1 MIPEATNL
9 LHAMLVMKE
18 LDAALARLQKGDN
31 ISPTKCRPEEI
42 VDTVEKLRWRIL
54 DVTSLMRSSVT
65 FVSLEQPETAV
76 SRWSRAKI
84 RVAKLVKGLCVDEKA
99 QKLVLKYW
107 LEAIDPCH
115 RYGGNLHLYY
125 VEWLKSQSPQPFF
138 YWLDFGDGREVS
150 LDQCPRISLQD
161 QCIQYLGPKE
171 REAYEVIIECG
182 KLVYMRSGCPVDT
195 PEDTK
200 WIFVLSTRRKLY
212 VGEKKKGL
220 FQHSSFFAGGA
231 TIAAGRLISCNG
243 TLQVIKLAIWS
254 YSGHYRPPEENFVE
268 MIRFLEGHHVD
279 LSHVK
284 TFPLDDDVPP
294 PPPPPPRRNAPP
306 EERRDSET
314 VRTPPRKNPS
324 TADNPYDANN
334 L

>member
-65 FVSLEQPETAV
+65 FASLEQPETAV

-84 RVAKLVKGLCVDEKA
+84 RVAKLVKGLCMDEKA

-171 REAYEVIIECG
+171 REAYEVIIEGG
-182 KLVYMRSGCPVDT
+182 KLVYVRSGCPVDT

-243 TLQVIKLAIWS
+243 TLQAIWS
-254 YSGHYRPPEENFVE
+254 YSGHYRPPEENFME

-294 PPPPPPRRNAPP
+294 PPPPPPPRNAPP

-324 TADNPYDANN
+324 ITNNPSDANN